1 MAVRLTVRLTPRA
14 ALDRIDGVVE
24 REGATV
30 INARVRAVPEKGQ
43 ANAALENLIAKAIG
57 VPKSCVQVIAGGTSR
72 LKTLEIE
79 TSEPAASLQARLGLH
94 ITKS

>member
-24 REGATV
+24 REGGTV
-30 INARVRAVPEKGQ
+30 IHARVRAVPEKGQ
-43 ANAALENLIAKAIG
+43 ANAALENLIAKAVG

-72 LKTLEIE
+72 LKTLEIA
-79 TSEPAASLQARLGLH
+79 TSEPITSLKARLGLH